1 MKPSWSYR
9 FLSLSLILLLY
20 LLAGPSLYARAT
32 SDPLAGPDRA
42 DAACVADAM
51 TLCLN
56 AGRFQVQVQWATTD
70 GRNGA
75 GQAVAL
81 TADTGYFWFFSA
93 NNVEMVIK
101 VVDGRA
107 VNNNFWVFAG
117 GLTNVYAVITVT
129 DTQAGLVKVYAN
141 PQGTAFQPIQDTGP
155 FSGPP
160 AFDVTG
166 TWSGPASDEKI
177 ASTFTFNLT
186 QTGGSVTGTVVV
198 HANTGP
204 VARGTITGTM
214 SGATLTYTIDLPNA
228 GGPGCT
234 VTLEG
239 TANVSAAAI
248 SGTYTGNAVCSGPFS
263 GGLISLAKQ

>member
-1 MKPSWSYR
+1 MSAR
-9 FLSLSLILLLY
+9 TMAGGLILLLY
-20 LLAGPSLYARAT
+20 VIAGPSLYAQAT

-42 DAACVADAM
+42 DAACEASSM

-56 AGRFQVQVQWATTD
+56 AGRFKVEVRWATTD
-70 GRNGA
+70 GSNGA
-75 GQAVAL
+75 GQAVVL

-166 TWSGPASDEKI
+166 TWSGPASDDI
-177 ASTFTFNLT
+177 GAGTFTFNLT
-186 QTGGSVTGTVVV
+186 QTGGSVTGTIAVRSTRPIVSV
-198 HANTGP
+198 AN
-204 VARGTITGTM
+204 GTITGTM
-214 SGATLTYTIDLPNA
+214 SGATLTYRIDLPNA
-228 GGPGCT
+228 GGVGCS
-234 VTLEG
+234 VTING

-248 SGTYTGNAVCSGPFS
+248 SGTYTGIGTCGGPFS
-263 GGLISLAKQ
+263 GGLISLVKQ

>member
-1 MKPSWSYR
+1 MSAR
-9 FLSLSLILLLY
+9 TMAGSLILLLY
-20 LLAGPSLYARAT
+20 LLAGPSLLARAT
-32 SDPLAGPDRA
+32 SDPLAGLDRA
-42 DAACVADAM
+42 DAACEASPM

-56 AGRFQVQVQWATTD
+56 AGRFEVRVQWATTD
-70 GRNGA
+70 GNNGT

-93 NNVEMVIK
+93 NNVEMIIK

-117 GLTNVYAVITVT
+117 GLTNVYTVITVT

-141 PQGTAFQPIQDTGP
+141 PQGTAFAPIQDTGP

-160 AFDVTG
+160 ALDVTG
-166 TWSGPASDEKI
+166 TWSGPASDEKL
-177 ASTFTFNLT
+177 TGTMTFNLT

-198 HANTGP
+198 RTNPPQVQLAN
-204 VARGTITGTM
+204 GTITGTM
-214 SGATLTYTIDLPNA
+214 SGATLTYGIDFPNA
-228 GGPGCT
+228 GGIGCPVT
-234 VTLEG
+234 VNG

-248 SGTYTGNAVCSGPFS
+248 SGTYTGIGTCGGPFS

>member
-1 MKPSWSYR
+1 MSAR
-9 FLSLSLILLLY
+9 TMAASLVLLLY
-20 LLAGPSLYARAT
+20 VLAGPSLYARAT
-32 SDPLAGPDRA
+32 SDPVAGPDRA
-42 DAACVADAM
+42 DAACEADPM

-56 AGRFQVQVQWATTD
+56 TGRFKVQVQWATTD
-70 GRNGA
+70 WSNGA

-107 VNNNFWVFAG
+107 INNNFWVFAG

-166 TWSGPASDEKI
+166 TWSGPTSDEKLVGK
-177 ASTFTFNLT
+177 FTFNLT
-186 QTGGSVTGTVVV
+186 QTGSSVTGTSTVRTNPPNVQT
-198 HANTGP
+198 AN
-204 VARGTITGTM
+204 GTFTGTM
-214 SGATLTYTIDLPNA
+214 SGATLTYRIDFPNA
-228 GGPGCT
+228 GGIGCS
-234 VTLEG
+234 VTING

-248 SGTYTGNAVCSGPFS
+248 SGTYTGIGTCGGPFS

>member
-1 MKPSWSYR
+1 MSAR
-9 FLSLSLILLLY
+9 TIAGSLILLLY
-20 LLAGPSLYARAT
+20 LLAGPSRYAQAT

-42 DAACVADAM
+42 DAACEATPK

-56 AGRFQVQVQWATTD
+56 AGRFKVEVQWATTD
-70 GRNGA
+70 GSNGA

-107 VNNNFWVFAG
+107 FNNNFWVFAG

-160 AFDVTG
+160 ALDVTG
-166 TWSGPASDEKI
+166 TWSGPASDELV
-177 ASTFTFNLT
+177 AGTFTLNLT
-186 QTGGSVTGTVVV
+186 QTGGSVTGTVVFRTPPPV
-198 HANTGP
+198 RVAN
-204 VARGTITGTM
+204 GTITGTM
-214 SGATLTYTIDLPNA
+214 SGATLTYRIDLPNA
-228 GGPGCT
+228 GGVGCS
-234 VTLEG
+234 VTING
-239 TANVSAAAI
+239 TANVSAVAI
-248 SGTYTGNAVCSGPFS
+248 SGTYTGIGTCGGPFS